1 MKKRKRLSISF
12 FMPFM
17 VCFIL
22 FWLIPFVYG
31 CYMSVHKMSLTKGN
45 GGFVGISNYLA
56 LFNSTSMY
64 VSEFMAALKNT
75 VLFVVLSVPLLVIVA
90 FVLAIII
97 DNLPGKLKGFF
108 RTIYFMSYAVS
119 VTAVSAIFLWLFNG
133 NGGFI
138 NNILGKSIPWLE
150 SQPFAWI
157 VLVVV
162 TLWWTVGYNM
172 ILFING
178 LNSIDGVLYEAASV
192 DGANF
197 LTKLRFITLP
207 GLKNVITYVTLMSIV
222 ASFNLYGQSN
232 LITRGGPSQSTK
244 SLIMVINDTIFK
256 KNNLGVGSAMAIVMG
271 LIVMA
276 FALCQQYL
284 TKEKKELMEVNGSE
298 KS

>member
-1 MKKRKRLSISF
+1 MKKEKRFSILF

-31 CYMSVHKMSLTKGN
+31 CYMSVNKVSLTKGN
-45 GGFVGISNYLA
+45 GGFVGLSNYLA
-56 LFNSTSMY
+56 LFNEASMY
-64 VSEFMAALKNT
+64 ASEFIEALKNT
-75 VLFVVLSVPLLVIVA
+75 VLFVIISVPLLVIIA
-90 FVLAIII
+90 FILALIIN
-97 DNLPGKLKGFF
+97 NLPDKLKGFF

-138 NNILGKSIPWLE
+138 NNIIAKPVSWLE

-157 VLVVV
+157 VLAIV

-178 LNSIDGVLYEAASV
+178 LNSIDGALYEAASV

-197 LTKLRFITLP
+197 LTRLRYITLP
-207 GLKNVITYVTLMSIV
+207 GLKNVITYVTLMSIIS
-222 ASFNLYGQSN
+222 SFNLYGQSS
-232 LITRGGPSQSTK
+232 LITKGGPSQSTR
-244 SLIMVINDTIFK
+244 SLIMVIYDTILQ
-256 KNNLGVGSAMAIVMG
+256 KNNLGVGSAMSIVMG
-271 LIVMA
+271 IIVMA

-284 TKEKKELMEVNGSE
+284 TKEKKDIMEVNGSE
-298 KS
+298 KP

>member
-1 MKKRKRLSISF
+1 MKKKKRLSVPF

-17 VCFIL
+17 ICFIL
-22 FWLIPFVYG
+22 FWFIPFVYG
-31 CYMSVHKMSLTKGN
+31 CYISVHKMSLTKGN
-45 GGFVGISNYLA
+45 GGFVGLSNYLT
-56 LFNSTSMY
+56 LFNSASMY
-64 VSEFMAALKNT
+64 ATEFMAALKNT
-75 VLFVVLSVPLLVIVA
+75 ALFVVISVPLLVVVA
-90 FVLAIII
+90 FFLATII
-97 DNLPGKLKGFF
+97 DNLPNRLIGFF

-138 NNILGKSIPWLE
+138 NNILAQSIPWLE
-150 SQPFAWI
+150 NQPFAWV
-157 VLVVV
+157 VLVIV

-178 LNSIDGVLYEAASV
+178 LNSIDGTLYEAASV

-207 GLKNVITYVTLMSIV
+207 GLKNVITYVTLMTII
-222 ASFNLYGQSN
+222 ASFNMYGQSN
-232 LITRGGPSQSTK
+232 LITRGGPSESTK
-244 SLIMVINDTIFK
+244 TLIMVINDTIFK
-256 KNNLGVGSAMAIVMG
+256 KNNIGVGSAMAVVMG

-298 KS
+298 KH